1 MSEGRQIFV
10 TSYECAI
17 VFYPNLGDDGYKTG
31 TEKYARVIGDQGGQ
45 LTGLDTWGQRRLAYE
60 INHQSEG
67 VYYFYRFRGN
77 NDVLQE
83 LGRQL
88 RIDESV
94 LRHLVVKD
102 ALAKGDELQVKVDEL
117 QVVQSGPKEGK

>member
-17 VFYPNLGDDGYKTG
+17 VFYPNLGDEGYKTG
-31 TEKYARVIGDQGGQ
+31 TEKYARVIGDQGGE
-45 LTGLDTWGQRRLAYE
+45 LIGLETWGQRRLAYE

-102 ALAKGDELQVKVDEL
+102 GLAKGDEPQVKVDEL
-117 QVVQSGPKEGK
+117 QVVQAGPREGK

>member
-17 VFYPNLGDDGYKTG
+17 VFYPNLGDEGYKTG
-31 TEKYARVIGDQGGQ
+31 TEKYARVIGDQGGE
-45 LTGLDTWGQRRLAYE
+45 LIGLETWGQRRLAYE

-102 ALAKGDELQVKVDEL
+102 GLAKGDEPQVKVDEL
-117 QVVQSGPKEGK
+117 QVVQAGPKEGK

>member
-45 LTGLDTWGQRRLAYE
+45 LTGLESWGQRRLAYE

-102 ALAKGDELQVKVDEL
+102 GLAKGDEPPVKVDEL
-117 QVVQSGPKEGK
+117 QVVLSGPKEGK

>member
-1 MSEGRQIFV
+1 M

-17 VFYPNLGDDGYKTG
+17 VFYPNLSDDGYKSG
-31 TEKYARVIGDQGGQ
+31 TEKYARVINDGGGE
-45 LTGLDTWGQRRLAYE
+45 LTGLETWGRRQLAYE

-67 VYYFYRFRGN
+67 VYYFYKFRGN
-77 NDVLQE
+77 NDILNE

-94 LRHLVVKD
+94 LRHLVIKD
-102 ALAKGDELQVKVDEL
+102 GLAKGDEPKVDLDNLEA
-117 QVVQSGPKEGK
+117 VRSGPKEGR

>member
-1 MSEGRQIFV
+1 MSEGRQKFV

-17 VFYPNLGDDGYKTG
+17 VFYPNLSDEGYKSG
-31 TEKYARVIGDQGGQ
+31 TEKYARVIDDRGGE
-45 LTGLDTWGQRRLAYE
+45 LTGLETWGRRQLAYD

-67 VYYFYRFRGN
+67 VYYFYKFRGN
-77 NDVLQE
+77 NDVLHE

-94 LRHLVVKD
+94 LRHLIIKD
-102 ALAKGDELQVKVDEL
+102 ELAKGDEPKVNLEGL
-117 QVVQSGPKEGK
+117 EPVRSGPKEGK

>member
-1 MSEGRQIFV
+1 MSEGRQVFV

-17 VFYPNLGDDGYKTG
+17 VFYPNLGEDGYKSG
-31 TEKYARVIGDQGGQ
+31 TEKYARVIGDHGGE
-45 LTGLDTWGQRRLAYE
+45 LIGLETWGQRRLAYE

-94 LRHLVVKD
+94 LRHLIVKD
-102 ALAKGDELQVKVDEL
+102 GLAKGDEPQVKLEEL
-117 QVVQSGPKEGK
+117 EVVQSGPKEGK